1 MEKTGVPGENQRPV
15 AKECV
20 IYFYALL
27 CKRNAVMSQC
37 CIMIKYNYMVFKY
50 LHGAEV
56 DKRV

>member
-1 MEKTGVPGENQRPV
+1 MRIFLNEVVQQNV
-15 AKECV
+15 NV
-20 IYFYALL
+20 L
-27 CKRNAVMSQC
+27 MSQC